1 MFDTSSDQKNEYS
14 KACMHTNQTSH
25 DLAEW
30 TASLL
35 SGKLGRD
42 AIVGAVIDNFWRLV
56 VLDKIE
62 QICFQYMWTIFVVI
76 FHVFTLY
83 VGCI

>member
-1 MFDTSSDQKNEYS
+1 
-14 KACMHTNQTSH
+14 
-25 DLAEW
+25 LAEW

-35 SGKLGRD
+35 GGKLGRD

-62 QICFQYMWTIFVVI
+62 QICF
-76 FHVFTLY
+76 
-83 VGCI
+83 